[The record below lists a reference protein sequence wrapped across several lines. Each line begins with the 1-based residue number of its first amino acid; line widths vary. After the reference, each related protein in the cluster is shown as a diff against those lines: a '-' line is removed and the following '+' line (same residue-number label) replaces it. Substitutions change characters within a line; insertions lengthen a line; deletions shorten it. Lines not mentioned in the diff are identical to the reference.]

1 MEVTETRELEQR
13 PITKKSSFQFWQ
25 ARRFITAGSLG
36 LAIIQGVC
44 AMAVFL
50 SGIGTALG
58 VSSLVA
64 ATAAGPATGFHA
76 NRFRIPML
84 ALAGLA
90 AVVNLVLLWNAE
102 RMRRNPS
109 ARWRMRP
116 LTRKERWE
124 KWIQLGASV
133 LTLLLIAGELLAHPL
148 FHHEL

>member
-1 MEVTETRELEQR
+1 MVPFLG
-13 PITKKSSFQFWQ
+13 SSAIYYSRVF
-25 ARRFITAGSLG
+25 G
-36 LAIIQGVC
+36 LALVQGIC
-44 AMAVFL
+44 ATAVFL

-58 VSSLVA
+58 FSSLVA
-64 ATAAGPATGFHA
+64 ATAAGPATGFHV

-84 ALAGLA
+84 ALAGFG
-90 AVVNLVLLWNAE
+90 AVVKSAAFME
-102 RMRRNPS
+102 RRTHPQNPA

-133 LTLLLIAGELLAHPL
+133 LTLLLIAGELLAHPM